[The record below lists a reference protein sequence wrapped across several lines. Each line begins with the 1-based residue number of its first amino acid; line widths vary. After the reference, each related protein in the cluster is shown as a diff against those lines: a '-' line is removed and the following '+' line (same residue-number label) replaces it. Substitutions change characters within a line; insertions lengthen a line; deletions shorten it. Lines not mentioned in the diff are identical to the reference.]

1 MSKRRVVV
9 TGLGMLSPV
18 GNTVES
24 TWKALLA
31 GQSGISLIDHFDTS
45 AYATKFAGLVK
56 DFNCEDIISRKEQ
69 RKMDAFIQYGI
80 VAGVQAMQD
89 SGLEITEENATRIG
103 AAIGSG
109 IGGLGLIEENHT
121 SLMNG
126 GPRKIS
132 PFFVPSTIVNMV
144 AGHLTIMYGL
154 RGPSI
159 SIGGL
164 GLIEEN
170 HTSLMNGGPR
180 KISPFFVPS
189 TIVNMVAGHL
199 TIMYG
204 LRGPSISIATACTS
218 GVHNIGHAARIIAY
232 GDADVMVAGGAEK
245 ASTPLGVGGFG
256 AARALSTRNDNPQAA
271 SRPWDKER
279 DGFVLGDGAG
289 MLVLE
294 EYEHAKKRGAKIYAE
309 LVGFGMSSDA
319 YHMTSPPENGAGAA
333 LAMANALRDAGIEA
347 SQIGYVNAHGTS
359 TPAGDKAE
367 AQAVKT
373 IFGEAASRVLVSSTK
388 SMTGHLLGA
397 AGAVE
402 SIYSILAL
410 RDQAVP
416 PTINLDN
423 PDEGCDLDFVPH
435 EARQV
440 SGMEYTL
447 CNSFGFGGTNGSLIF
462 KKI

>member
-24 TWKALLA
+24 TWNALLA
-31 GQSGISLIDHFDTS
+31 GQSGISLIDHFDTT
-45 AYATKFAGLVK
+45 AYATRFAGLVK
-56 DFNCEDIISRKEQ
+56 NFNVEDFISRKDA

-80 VAGVQAMQD
+80 AAGMQAMQD
-89 SGLEITEENATRIG
+89 AGLDITEANANRIG

-109 IGGLGLIEENHT
+109 IGGLGLIEENHS
-121 SLMNG
+121 SLVNG

-132 PFFVPSTIVNMV
+132 PFFVPSTIVNMI
-144 AGHLTIMYGL
+144 AGHLTIMYG
-154 RGPSI
+154 
-159 SIGGL
+159 
-164 GLIEEN
+164 
-170 HTSLMNGGPR
+170 M
-180 KISPFFVPS
+180 
-189 TIVNMVAGHL
+189 
-199 TIMYG
+199 
-204 LRGPSISIATACTS
+204 RGPSISIATACTS

-232 GDADVMVAGGAEK
+232 NDADVMLAGGAEK

-256 AARALSTRNDNPQAA
+256 AARALSTRNEDPQAA
-271 SRPWDKER
+271 SRPWDKDR

-289 MLVLE
+289 MMVLE

-309 LVGFGMSSDA
+309 IVGFGMSSDA

-333 LAMANALRDAGIEA
+333 LAMENALLDAGVTT
-347 SQIGYVNAHGTS
+347 SQIGYINAHGTS

-367 AQAVKT
+367 TQAVKSV
-373 IFGEAASRVLVSSTK
+373 FGSDAQRVLVSSTK

-397 AGAVE
+397 AGAIE
-402 SIYSILAL
+402 SIFTVLAL

-423 PDEGCDLDFVPH
+423 SDEGCDLDFVAH

-440 SGMEYTL
+440 SDMQYTL

-462 KKI
+462 RKV